1 MNERKRLGLS
11 QPAMY
16 RIEVEGRLREDWPA
30 PVDGLIVTVSSD
42 TDRPDV
48 TTLTGTMPDQAA
60 LHGLL
65 AYIRDLGV
73 PLLSVKCIDRPGAT
87 GGVRR

>member
-16 RIEVEGRLREDWPA
+16 RIEVEGRLREDWSA
-30 PVDGLIVTVSSD
+30 PIEGLAVTVSSGSNG
-42 TDRPDV
+42 PGV
-48 TTLTGTMPDQAA
+48 TTLTGTLADQAA

-73 PLLSVKCIDRPGAT
+73 PLLSVECIDRPGAS
-87 GGVRR
+87 GGVQR

>member
-73 PLLSVKCIDRPGAT
+73 PLLSVKCIDRPEAT
-87 GGVRR
+87 GSARR

>member
-16 RIEVEGRLREDWPA
+16 RIEVEGRLREDWSA
-30 PVDGLIVTVSSD
+30 PIEGLAVTVSSGSNG
-42 TDRPDV
+42 PGV
-48 TTLTGTMPDQAA
+48 TTLTGTLADQAA

-73 PLLSVKCIDRPGAT
+73 PLLSVQCIDRPEAT
-87 GGVRR
+87 GSARR

>member
-1 MNERKRLGLS
+1 MTDSSRLGLA
-11 QPAMY
+11 QPATY

-30 PVDGLIVTVSSD
+30 PIDGLIVTVSSRND
-42 TDRPDV
+42 GPDV
-48 TTLTGTMPDQAA
+48 TTITGTLADQAA

-73 PLLSVKCIDRPGAT
+73 PLLSVDCIDRPRAAGRT
-87 GGVRR
+87 RR